1 MDEVLFLTYGLK
13 ERIWGGDYFKKVM
26 KVTES
31 EEPIG
36 ELWSCSGHKAFES
49 VILNGTYKG
58 KTLREVFK
66 EHRELFKN
74 SSLDEFP
81 ILIKLIAARDKLSVQ
96 VHPSD
101 EYALKNEGQYGKT
114 EGWLILDKKEDSS
127 LIIGHN
133 AKNKEELENY
143 VKNDD
148 FKGLLKEVKVNIGD
162 FFSIEAGTI
171 HAIGKNIVL
180 LEVQQSSDVTYRF
193 YDYHRVDKNGNE
205 RELHI
210 KKACEVTSFVPYDY
224 NVKNINSLKTPSLWK
239 NKYFE
244 VDYINVDGSTE
255 ISNEEKDYLILTV
268 AEGEVELEG
277 RTLKYGE
284 SAILTSNCQ
293 KALLKGKGK
302 VIISK
307 SLI

>member
-1 MDEVLFLTYGLK
+1 MPAPVKQFLTLQ
-13 ERIWGGDYFKKVM
+13 
-26 KVTES
+26 
-31 EEPIG
+31 
-36 ELWSCSGHKAFES
+36 
-49 VILNGTYKG
+49 
-58 KTLREVFK
+58 
-66 EHRELFKN
+66 N
-74 SSLDEFP
+74 SSLDVFP

-133 AKNKEELENY
+133 AKNKEELEAFTNTQY
-143 VKNDD
+143 SQIDKFIFDKLD
-148 FKGLLKEVKVNIGD
+148 SISDEASKEVKVNRGD
-162 FFSIEAGTI
+162 FFPIEAGTI

>member
-1 MDEVLFLTYGLK
+1 M
-13 ERIWGGDYFKKVM
+13 I
-26 KVTES
+26 
-31 EEPIG
+31 
-36 ELWSCSGHKAFES
+36 A
-49 VILNGTYKG
+49 
-58 KTLREVFK
+58 
-66 EHRELFKN
+66 
-74 SSLDEFP
+74 SS
-81 ILIKLIAARDKLSVQ
+81 DKLSVQ

-148 FKGLLKEVKVNIGD
+148 FKGLLKEVKVNRGD
-162 FFSIEAGTI
+162 FFPIEAGTI

-255 ISNEEKDYLILTV
+255 ILNEEKDYLILTV

-293 KALLKGKGK
+293 KALLKGRGK